1 MNQPEFEDIKI
12 LLRGFARLYFE
23 IDYYHPECD
32 EYRSL
37 RKQMNRIAHQVFA
50 RLPQIP
56 SECVLVPAVGETYA
70 IAFSNDWEAYPANER
85 DLAIDVFR
93 CVSLRSVC
101 RPVGVVA

>member
-23 IDYYHPECD
+23 RQCYHPECD
-32 EYRSL
+32 EYRAL
-37 RKQMNRIAHQVFA
+37 EKQMNRLANQIFA
-50 RLPQIP
+50 RIPQIP
-56 SECVLVPAVGETYA
+56 SECLLVPAVGETYA
-70 IAFSNDWEAYPANER
+70 IAFDSNWMDRPADKR
-85 DLAIDVFR
+85 HVSIDVLR